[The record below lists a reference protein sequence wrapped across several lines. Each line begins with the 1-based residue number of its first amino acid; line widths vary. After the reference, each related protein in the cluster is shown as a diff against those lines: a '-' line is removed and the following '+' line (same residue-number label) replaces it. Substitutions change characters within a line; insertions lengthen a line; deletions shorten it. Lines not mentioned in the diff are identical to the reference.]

1 MTTNAKKSFA
11 NIVSHVDNDS
21 VYNITATVVDT
32 NIIKKI
38 RIKNAIIDSE
48 GPIEILSIFGT
59 QWHECHDND
68 RLAFEQFDRAISAYL
83 IEVTKYCHPLDLMRH
98 LADKGFSF
106 EYYPDRV

>member
-1 MTTNAKKSFA
+1 MTTTAKKSFA

-48 GPIEILSIFGT
+48 GPIEILSVFGT
-59 QWHECHDND
+59 QWHECPDED

-98 LADKGFSF
+98 MVDKGFSF
-106 EYYPDRV
+106 DYYPDRV

>member
-1 MTTNAKKSFA
+1 MTAITEKSFA
-11 NIVSHVDNDS
+11 SIVSNVDNDD
-21 VYNITATVVDT
+21 VYNITVKVIDT

-38 RIKNAIIDSE
+38 RIKNATIDTG

-59 QWHECHDND
+59 QWHECHDKD

-98 LADKGFSF
+98 LCDKGFSF